1 MAVDNKLQIGK
12 EADMRWTVVGTDE
25 RIVKDTE
32 GNYIAIAAT
41 PELATA
47 IVNLF
52 NSDQEF
58 EEMLSEV
65 FLPAPVPTSHWIT
78 KSPEELR
85 REVNRQMKERQV

>member
-1 MAVDNKLQIGK
+1 
-12 EADMRWTVVGTDE
+12 MRWTVVGTDE

-65 FLPAPVPTSHWIT
+65 FLPVSAPISYWLS
-78 KSPEELR
+78 KSPEDIE